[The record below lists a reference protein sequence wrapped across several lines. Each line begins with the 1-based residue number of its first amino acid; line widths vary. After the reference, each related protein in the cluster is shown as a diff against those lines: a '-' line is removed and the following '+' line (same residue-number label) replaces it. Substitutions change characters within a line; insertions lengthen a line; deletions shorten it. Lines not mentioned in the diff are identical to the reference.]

1 MPVSIETDQMKIL
14 IAEDDFIA
22 RKVIAKFLEK
32 YGQIDTTDN
41 GQDTVRA
48 FNKALSDGTPY
59 DLVCLDIMMP
69 KMNGHEALV
78 ALRKVEEENGIS
90 HANRCIIV
98 MTTALDDSQNILK
111 SFDNQCSGYITK
123 PYSFD
128 KLQTE
133 LDRIIKGSTH

>member
-1 MPVSIETDQMKIL
+1 MKIL

-22 RKVIAKFLEK
+22 RKVICKFLEK
-32 YGQIDTTDN
+32 YGQIDVADN
-41 GQDTVRA
+41 GQDAVRA
-48 FNKALSDGTPY
+48 FSTAFNEGPRY

-69 KMNGHEALV
+69 KMNGHETLIAI
-78 ALRKVEEENGIS
+78 RKVEEDGLIS
-90 HANRCIIV
+90 QEKRCTIV

-111 SFDNQCSGYITK
+111 SFDNECNGYITK

-133 LDRIIKGSTH
+133 LERILNSSTH

>member
-1 MPVSIETDQMKIL
+1 MKIL

-22 RKVIAKFLEK
+22 RKVISKFLEK
-32 YGQIDTTDN
+32 YGQIDVADN
-41 GQDTVRA
+41 GQDALRA
-48 FNKALSDGTPY
+48 FNLAINDGTPY

-69 KMNGHEALV
+69 KMNGHETLI
-78 ALRKVEEENGIS
+78 ALRKAEDENALS
-90 HANRCIIV
+90 TNNRCTII

-133 LDRIIKGSTH
+133 LERILSSSTH

>member
-1 MPVSIETDQMKIL
+1 MKIL

-22 RKVIAKFLEK
+22 RKVLCKFLEK
-32 YGQIDTTDN
+32 YGDIEVADN
-41 GQDTVRA
+41 GQEALRA
-48 FNKALSDGTPY
+48 FSEALSQGSRY

-78 ALRKVEEENGIS
+78 AIRKEEENHGIDHS
-90 HANRCIIV
+90 QRATII

-111 SFDNQCSGYITK
+111 SFDNECNGYITK

-128 KLQTE
+128 KLHTE
-133 LDRIIKGSTH
+133 MERILNSSTH